1 MPLHDGAGALR
12 DDTARLGDLIL
23 TTDTMVEGVHYLA
36 TDPPESVGWKL
47 AAVNLS
53 DLAAKGARPEGCL
66 LNHALS
72 GEPGWDA
79 AFLRGLGE
87 ALACYA
93 MPLLGGDTVAMPKGA
108 PRSYSL
114 TAIGRA
120 GARVPVR
127 SSARAGDRLWVTGT
141 IGDAGAGLA
150 VARGGTGPERLLAR
164 YRRPEPR
171 LAEGLDLAPLVHA
184 MMDVSDG
191 VLIDALRMAEA
202 SALAVEIALD
212 RLPLAPDY
220 PGSPVEAATA
230 GDDYELLFAAP
241 DGFVPPVAATCI
253 GRFDNGTGLRLTS
266 AGSPV
271 MLPDSLGFSHAT

>member
-1 MPLHDGAGALR
+1 M
-12 DDTARLGDLIL
+12 I
-23 TTDTMVEGVHYLA
+23 EGVHYLA

-53 DLAAKGARPEGCL
+53 DLAAKGATPQGCL

-72 GEPGWDA
+72 GESGWDA

-87 ALACYA
+87 ALARYA
-93 MPLLGGDTVAMPKGA
+93 MPLLGGDTVAMPTGA

-120 GARVPVR
+120 GAQVPVR
-127 SSARAGDRLWVTGT
+127 SGAHAGDRLWVTGT

-150 VARGGTGPERLLAR
+150 VARGNDGPARLLAR

-171 LAEGLDLAPLVHA
+171 LNEGLVLAPLVTA

-191 VLIDALRMAEA
+191 VLIDAQRMAEA
-202 SALAVEIALD
+202 SGLAIEIDLD
-212 RLPLAPDY
+212 RLPLASDY
-220 PGSPVEAATA
+220 PGSAVEAATA

-241 DGFVPPVAATCI
+241 DRFTPPVPATCI
-253 GRFDNGTGLRLTS
+253 GRFDGGAGLRLTS

-271 MLPDSLGFSHAT
+271 MLPESLGFSHAS